1 MLQMVLAQALVEH
14 GLLDSLA
21 AGILH
26 ARTHLELYIGQGNS
40 TYVLLGGIV
49 LILVLLFRRRR

>member
-40 TYVLLGGIV
+40 T
-49 LILVLLFRRRR
+49 LFEEMHRPAPAGNR